1 METIE
6 QALAIATAHH
16 KAGRTAEAE
25 RIYREI
31 LERAPRQPDAL
42 HLLGVLALQGGRP
55 DEAAR
60 LIGEAVAADG
70 ETPLFHA
77 NLGHALHAGGRH
89 GEAALS
95 FARALVR
102 TLRHAEGGGKEGGN
116 NVNALATL
124 IRRYDNETRQA
135 AVRVVEEAGVPADA
149 LRRHSL
155 LFHLGGDVRH
165 YRDLAATLLRDP
177 QRFTVPA
184 LHHAYWGMAM
194 QLFLGDACTGDA
206 GAFMAGEFRR
216 LYDVLVEETALRYGV
231 AARLMPAGA
240 RNAVTRV
247 ALVTNQMLGDGH
259 QPTLDAFD
267 YARRLQDDF
276 GREVLVVNANA
287 MATEGEAGFIPAF
300 AYNVTE
306 EYRGLQTIEARGARI
321 RMASF
326 PQRSFDQDKVAAV
339 VDAVERFDPD
349 AVVAFGASNVIA
361 DLFAATR
368 PVVCVPTSS
377 GLPHT
382 QAHLV
387 LAYDGA
393 DDAAG
398 WPADLRERFRP
409 FAFGWNPPPTGETPP
424 RGAYGLPAEG
434 ALFVVVGNR
443 LDHEVDGVF
452 LGLIDGLLDRLP
464 DACVAFA
471 GGVER
476 LPGRVE
482 ALRNAARVR
491 CLGHVDDI
499 RALYRVATAAL
510 NPPRQGGGGSVAFA
524 LAEGLPVVTQGVGD
538 GARVAGPAFTVADA
552 AGFAGR
558 CAALA
563 GDEAFRTGQAE
574 AARDRFAG
582 IGDRHRSVERL
593 LACCLEAQAL
603 V

>member
-1 METIE
+1 MDTID
-6 QALAIATAHH
+6 QALAVATAHH

-31 LERAPRQPDAL
+31 LARAPQQADAL

-60 LIGEAVAADG
+60 LIGEAVAADDD
-70 ETPLFHA
+70 TPMFHA
-77 NLGHALHAGGRH
+77 NLGHALHAGHHQR
-89 GEAALS
+89 EAALS

-102 TLRHAEGGGKEGGN
+102 TVRRADDGGN
-116 NVNALATL
+116 NINALATL
-124 IRRYDNETRQA
+124 IRRYDDETRRTAAQVIEEA
-135 AVRVVEEAGVPADA
+135 AVSTDA

-155 LFHLGGDVRH
+155 LFHVSGDVRH
-165 YRDLAATLLRDP
+165 YRELAAALLREP
-177 QRFTVPA
+177 QRFPVPS

-194 QLFLGDACTGDA
+194 QIFMGAARAGDVAGFMTGD
-206 GAFMAGEFRR
+206 FRR
-216 LYDVLVEETALRYGV
+216 LYEVLVEETALRYGV
-231 AARLMPAGA
+231 AARMMPAEP
-240 RNAVTRV
+240 RDAVRRV

-287 MATEGEAGFIPAF
+287 MATTGEIGFVPAF
-300 AYNVTE
+300 AYNVTD

-326 PQRSFDQDKVAAV
+326 PQRPFDQGKVLAI
-339 VDAVERFDPD
+339 VDEVERFDPD

-368 PVVCVPTSS
+368 PVVCLPTSS

-382 QAHLV
+382 LAHLV

-409 FAFGWNPPPTGETPP
+409 FNFGWHLPPTGGTPS
-424 RGAYGLPAEG
+424 RGAYGLPADG

-443 LDHEVDGVF
+443 LDHEVDAAF
-452 LGLIDGLLDRLP
+452 LGLVDGVLDRLP
-464 DACVAFA
+464 DAHVAFA
-471 GGVER
+471 GGVEQ

-482 ALRNAARVR
+482 GLRNAARAR

-510 NPPRQGGGGSVAFA
+510 NPPRQGGGGSIAFA
-524 LAEGLPVVTQGVGD
+524 LAEGLPVVTLAVGD
-538 GARVAGPAFTVADA
+538 GARVAGPVFTVADV
-552 AGFAGR
+552 AGFTGR
-558 CAALA
+558 CVALA
-563 GDEAFRTGQAE
+563 GDEAFRRDQAE
-574 AARDRFAG
+574 AARGRFAG
-582 IGDRHRSVERL
+582 IGDRHRSVEHL
-593 LACCLEAQAL
+593 LACCLEAQGL